1 MSISEGLGRCH
12 ECGNPRDVVTSGDL
26 RCNRCQK
33 AAARAYDAADLND
46 ENRQRLIDVMRRHIR
61 VFPVALHDPQ
71 GVNWRDTSTVRSVV
85 YDAAAFRACIVSAL
99 LAEIGDAPTA
109 ERLAAVVVR
118 ALENDAVTAP

>member
-1 MSISEGLGRCH
+1 MGMSEGLGRCH
-12 ECGNPRDVVTSGDL
+12 ECGNPRDVVTVGDL
-26 RCNRCQK
+26 RCNRCQE
-33 AAARAYDAADLND
+33 AVARTYHAIDLND
-46 ENRQRLIDVMRRHIR
+46 APQRLIDVMRRHIR

-71 GVNWRDTSTVRSVV
+71 GVNWRDTSTARSVV
-85 YDAAAFRACIVSAL
+85 YDVAAFRACIVSAL

>member
-1 MSISEGLGRCH
+1 MSASESIGLCH

-26 RCNRCQK
+26 RCNRCQE
-33 AAARAYDAADLND
+33 AAVCTYHAIDLND
-46 ENRQRLIDVMRRHIR
+46 APQRLIDVMRRHIR